1 MTERQI
7 IKMEKK
13 ELNAESAEVVQ
24 PQDMGA
30 DIADTAQP
38 QINIDDMTDEEFF
51 KYLETAQTEET
62 DEPKRVNMSEV
73 AEQTAEDTADTPD
86 SEKDGAEKASA
97 PFKVYR
103 SQEEWQS
110 EIDGII
116 GKRLK
121 SNREQTES
129 YNKILSIAEDF
140 YGKENALEGLIKDLR
155 AQAAEKR
162 SISPDEYA
170 KRIELEEK
178 ARLYDEQ
185 TALAEAQQKQ
195 AQTLRSWQTQSE
207 ELRKTVPDFD
217 FEKALADTEFY
228 DRIVKGYSVADAYN
242 LTKKTAPSV
251 PVSKRKPVKQGAL
264 YSQAGGSQGEIDVSK
279 MTDKEFDDYLKKCYK
294 E

>member
-1 MTERQI
+1 MTERKK
-7 IKMEKK
+7 KMEEK
-13 ELNAESAEVVQ
+13 ELNAENAEVVQ

-30 DIADTAQP
+30 DAADTAQP
-38 QINIDDMTDEEFF
+38 QKSIDDMTDEEFF
-51 KYLETAQTEET
+51 RYLETAQTEEA
-62 DEPKRVNMSEV
+62 DEPKTVNMSEA
-73 AEQTAEDTADTPD
+73 AEQTAENADDVPD
-86 SEKDGAEKASA
+86 SEKDGAEKTDA

-185 TALAEAQQKQ
+185 TALAATQQKQ
-195 AQTLRSWQTQSE
+195 AETLRSWQTQSE

-242 LTKKTAPSV
+242 LTKKAAAPV
-251 PVSKRKPVKQGAL
+251 QVGKRKPVAQGAL
-264 YSQAGGSQGEIDVSK
+264 YSQAGGSPSEIDVSK

>member
-1 MTERQI
+1 MTERTK
-7 IKMEKK
+7 KMEEK

-30 DIADTAQP
+30 DTADTAQP

-51 KYLETAQTEET
+51 KYLETAQTEEA
-62 DEPKRVNMSEV
+62 DEPKTVNMSEA
-73 AEQTAEDTADTPD
+73 AEQTAENADDVPD
-86 SEKDGAEKASA
+86 SEKDGVEKTDA

-162 SISPDEYA
+162 SISPEEYT

-185 TALAEAQQKQ
+185 TALAATQQKQ
-195 AQTLRSWQTQSE
+195 AEMLRSWQTQSE
-207 ELRKTVPDFD
+207 ELRKTVPEFD
-217 FEKALADTEFY
+217 FEKALTDTEFY

-242 LTKKTAPSV
+242 LTKKAAAPV
-251 PVSKRKPVKQGAL
+251 QVGKRKPVAQGAL

>member
-1 MTERQI
+1 MTERT
-7 IKMEKK
+7 KSMEEK

-24 PQDMGA
+24 PQNMGA
-30 DIADTAQP
+30 DTADTAHP
-38 QINIDDMTDEEFF
+38 QVNIDDMTDEEFF
-51 KYLETAQTEET
+51 KYLETAQTDEA
-62 DEPKRVNMSEV
+62 DEPKPVNMSET
-73 AEQTAEDTADTPD
+73 AEQTAENTDDVPKD
-86 SEKDGAEKASA
+86 EKNVANEDAA

-121 SNREQTES
+121 SNRIQTEN

-140 YGKENALEGLIKDLR
+140 YGKENALEGLMKDLR

-170 KRIELEEK
+170 ERIELEQK
-178 ARLYDEQ
+178 ARLYEEQ
-185 TALAEAQQKQ
+185 AAIAQAQEKQ

-217 FEKALADTEFY
+217 FEKELSNKEFY

-242 LTKKTAPSV
+242 LTKKTAPPV
-251 PVSKRKPVKQGAL
+251 PVSKRKPVAQGAL
-264 YSQAGGSQGEIDVSK
+264 YSQAGGSQGEIDISK
-279 MTDKEFDDYLKKCYK
+279 MSDKEFDDYLKKCYK